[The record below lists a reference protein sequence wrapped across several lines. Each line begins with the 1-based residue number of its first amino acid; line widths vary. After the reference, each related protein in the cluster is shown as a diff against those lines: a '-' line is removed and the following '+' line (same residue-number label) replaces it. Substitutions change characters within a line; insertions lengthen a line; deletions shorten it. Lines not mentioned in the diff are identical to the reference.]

1 MTPRQIEVLETS
13 LGELRL
19 NPAFAARLF
28 YCRLFTRRP
37 RLRRLFGGA
46 PDADGARLL
55 WVMNAAFVSLSDPQ
69 RLVGLLTLFA
79 RPNLREGLREA
90 ECLGA
95 VGDALN
101 WMLEHYLHAPLNA
114 EVREAWRTAYAQF
127 GSVVENGLVA
137 TAVAPLP
144 ALTSH

>member
-28 YCRLFTRRP
+28 YCRLFSRHP

-46 PDADGARLL
+46 PDMDGARLL
-55 WVMNAAFVSLSDPQ
+55 WVMNTALASLSDPQ
-69 RLVGLLTLFA
+69 RLVGPLTVFA
-79 RPNLREGLREA
+79 HPSVRETLREA
-90 ECLGA
+90 DCLGA

-114 EVREAWRTAYAQF
+114 EVREAWRIAYARF
-127 GSVVENGLVA
+127 ASVVENGLVA
-137 TAVAPLP
+137 TAAPPLR
-144 ALTSH
+144 ALTSP